1 MKISVIVPVYNV
13 ENYLSACLD
22 SILSQTYQ
30 DFEIILIDDGS
41 KDASGQ
47 ICDAYAGKDP
57 RIQVVH
63 QENGGVSRARNRGLE
78 LATGDLISFIDS
90 DDTLEPDM
98 YELLVRVMR
107 EHNADISHCGYKRFD
122 NQGNLVRKI
131 NGTHRLMIQSGEE
144 AIVCMLQGEY
154 FSNSLWNK
162 LFRNQ
167 VVRGLRFQEDL
178 KNNED
183 VLFNV
188 HAFSRAKTAVFQ
200 DEGKYHYYDHP
211 SSACNRLKARKQ
223 NQDAIEASTQM
234 LPLVSAP
241 ETIAAV
247 HQRIYEARVNHLR
260 WLVRNPD
267 SAAPGEIKSEKAQ
280 LKQAWQKLPVHT
292 RRQQINHLLLTRT
305 PLLYRLIYRVYDAC
319 RTPNWDAKG

>member
-78 LATGDLISFIDS
+78 LATGELISFIDS

-267 SAAPGEIKSEKAQ
+267 SAAPGEIKSEKVQ

>member
-78 LATGDLISFIDS
+78 LATGELISFIDS

-107 EHNADISHCGYKRFD
+107 EHNADISHCGYKHI
-122 NQGNLVRKI
+122 V
-131 NGTHRLMIQSGEE
+131 GEE
-144 AIVCMLQGEY
+144 IRLVHDTKRVIPQHTQGALDC
-154 FSNSLWNK
+154 FVDGRMFGGGLWNK
-162 LFRNQ
+162 LYRRELLDNFSFR
-167 VVRGLRFQEDL
+167 EDL

-183 VLFNV
+183 ILFNFE
-188 HAFSRAKTAVFQ
+188 AFRQANRSVFADYPLYNYIARVGTSAVFTI
-200 DEGKYHYYDHP
+200 P
-211 SSACNRLKARKQ
+211 SEKKIRDSCVVSQTIWESLRG
-223 NQDAIEASTQM
+223 T
-234 LPLVSAP
+234 PL
-241 ETIAAV
+241 
-247 HQRIYEARVNHLR
+247 Q
-260 WLVRNPD
+260 D
-267 SAAPGEIKSEKAQ
+267 SAAVRHLRSLRSYYLYCAKYAPEKCGEIRSEILLVAREAGN
-280 LKQAWQKLPVHT
+280 LGRNMSINVKLIRYCPW
-292 RRQQINHLLLTRT
+292 LF
-305 PLLYRLIYRVYDAC
+305 RLVYTTYDKIRKPQWEA
-319 RTPNWDAKG
+319 RKD